1 MYSYYYIY
9 TDNKLNTYFVD
20 TRGVLYLF
28 DDEKMTS
35 TCNDRYKTSIGR
47 QFLRCKTT
55 GGSELAS
62 EVKVAKSNEDVN
74 TTRTSEKT
82 RTNESN
88 TGSDTSINSI
98 LAYVVMFL
106 LVPFA
111 IIGIGYYYF
120 NRNSNLKSNNLNKTV
135 KKITTDNFTEN
146 FNISTDENKYVIT
159 NL

>member
-28 DDEKMTS
+28 NDDKMS
-35 TCNDRYKTSIGR
+35 ATCNDRYKTSIGR
-47 QFLRCKTT
+47 QFLKCNTR
-55 GGSELAS
+55 GGSALAL
-62 EVKVAKSNEDVN
+62 NEDFN
-74 TTRTSEKT
+74 KT
-82 RTNESN
+82 RTNELN
-88 TGSDTSINSI
+88 IRTDTSLKSI

-111 IIGIGYYYF
+111 IIGIAYYYY
-120 NRNSNLKSNNLNKTV
+120 NRNSNLQSNNLNKTI
-135 KKITTDNFTEN
+135 KKITTDNLTDN
-146 FNISTDENKYVIT
+146 YNISTDENKYVIT